1 MKQVWQCDYCNETS
15 LHHKIMEEHENGC
28 VFNPINH
35 SCHSCL
41 YALEDNYISGTSGCE
56 KKKLDFF
63 NYEIYGNCGGWDH
76 KDKSEL
82 RKLKIKK
89 LIG

>member
-56 KKKLDFF
+56 KKNWIFLIMK
-63 NYEIYGNCGGWDH
+63 YMVTVVVGII
-76 KDKSEL
+76 
-82 RKLKIKK
+82 KINQN
-89 LIG
+89 